1 MVWGLYRVV
10 HRHGGLVDFGEE
22 LAAVIIGGEK
32 ESYPQCHLILFQSY
46 FDRRL
51 VAGNARNGRQF
62 AEVE

>member
-1 MVWGLYRVV
+1 
-10 HRHGGLVDFGEE
+10 VDFGEE